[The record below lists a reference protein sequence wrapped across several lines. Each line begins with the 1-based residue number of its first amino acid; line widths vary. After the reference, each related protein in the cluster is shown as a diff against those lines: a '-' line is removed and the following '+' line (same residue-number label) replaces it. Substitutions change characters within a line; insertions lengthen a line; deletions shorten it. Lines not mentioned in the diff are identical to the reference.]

1 MFQWSTR
8 SMAQHAVPR
17 IPRSWPPT
25 ITTNS
30 RWFNRPQDFAGG
42 MTSFATVLPCTCIIL
57 LWVVGQ
63 LRFVTTCLGISVSKS
78 MIMISI
84 TRYVIYTYIYIYMCV
99 CLCHTLYITYWMLF
113 VITDMWYTLV
123 VVCLCNILCLLY
135 TKHIHWTYC
144 IFTSFLNNIYRYLS
158 KNRETTKTVVALWKF
173 KNSKAAKTPK
183 MVFVLRKFKNLK
195 TAKTPKRWLLSKKIK
210 I

>member
-84 TRYVIYTYIYIYMCV
+84 TRYVIYTYIYMCV

-144 IFTSFLNNIYRYLS
+144 IFTSFLNNIYIDIY
-158 KNRETTKTVVALWKF
+158 
-173 KNSKAAKTPK
+173 
-183 MVFVLRKFKNLK
+183 LK
-195 TAKTPKRWLLSKKIK
+195 TAKPPKRWSLSENSKIQKPRKHQKWCSFSENSK